1 MKYLNFILILLL
13 FAGCEGPKPRKPVQ
27 VKSKSFYKESIERSK
42 KLLAQEQELI
52 QNIIKNDSTREYFD
66 SPYGFSYFYEV
77 ENQSSTYQLKTDD
90 EVVLTYTMMTMNNDT
105 LYTAEEIGVVQ
116 HAIDKSQLFS
126 GLRNGIK
133 LMKQFDKVTFLFPS
147 SQGYGY
153 KGDGNKIKPST
164 PLKTS
169 VELLRVVQNKDSLNL
184 K

>member
-1 MKYLNFILILLL
+1 MKYLRFILILLF

-27 VKSKSFYKESIERSK
+27 LKSKSFYKESIERSK
-42 KLLAQEQELI
+42 KLLAQEQEMI

-77 ENQSSTYQLKTDD
+77 ENQSSTYQLKTND

-116 HAIDKSQLFS
+116 HAIDKSQLFP
-126 GLRNGIK
+126 GLRNAVK
-133 LMKQFDKVTFLFPS
+133 LMKELDKITFLFPS

-153 KGDGNKIKPST
+153 KGDGNKIGPST

-169 VELLRVVQNKDSLNL
+169 VELLRVLQNKDSLNL